1 MNTHMP
7 TQRNGI
13 GNTMARR
20 YTAGALAAV
29 GLIVFTPPPTHAQV
43 AAPEAARR
51 DADSPRFEVRPF
63 VGAYLPTGDQ
73 RDLLSDVVVV
83 GGQVGY
89 AVTRN
94 VSVLGSF
101 GWAAPKDAL
110 GSVAGGAGRS
120 GRGETVD
127 LFQYDVGVE
136 GRVPGLL
143 GGMTWAV
150 SPFAGVGAG
159 GRTYRY
165 RDLDGSDAQT
175 NVAGYGALGLDVAP
189 TAGRLGL
196 RVEARNYVSG
206 FKGLRGEFAD
216 RRTRNDLTLTA
227 GLAVRF

>member
-1 MNTHMP
+1 MCTERIGIANT
-7 TQRNGI
+7 T
-13 GNTMARR
+13 ARR
-20 YTAGALAAV
+20 LTAGALAAA
-29 GLIVFTPPPTHAQV
+29 GLIVLTPPPARAQAV
-43 AAPEAARR
+43 VTGATPRGARP
-51 DADSPRFEVRPF
+51 PRFEVRPF

-73 RDLLSDVVVV
+73 RDLLSDVVVL
-83 GGQVGY
+83 GGQLGY
-89 AVTRN
+89 AVTGN
-94 VSVLGSF
+94 LAVLGSI

-110 GSVAGGAGRS
+110 GSAAGGAGRS

-150 SPFAGVGAG
+150 SPFAGVGVG

-189 TAGRLGL
+189 AAGRLGV
-196 RVEARNYVSG
+196 RVEARDYVSG

-216 RRTRNDLTLTA
+216 RRTRNDVTLTA
-227 GLAVRF
+227 G